1 MKKRLQDFPRKMQH
15 SLMMI
20 AGMLPMALFLLAE
33 GFPTGLISISLLY
46 SGLSLLL
53 AWTCLLVPGKLR
65 WLFGCIGTTLFFG
78 IAFWLLPIRG
88 KYYLLILPV
97 AYSALLVLT
106 LPMGGW
112 NREDELS
119 PVWAVA
125 CAVLHLLVYLH
136 LRFAQRNG
144 ESLLFDERAFSLLL
158 TVSFLLFLL
167 LAMLAL
173 NRLSLT
179 YASQHRVQVPLN
191 MRRRNKVLTIGLF
204 LFAVIMAALP
214 AIGAFLSRLWE
225 EFTSSIARFVNW
237 FGSLFSPAES
247 AGGGGGGADMTAS
260 LGALETPEPTLF
272 QIIVE
277 KILFA
282 LAFVAGIAL
291 LIWMGYEL
299 WQKGKRLFRWLWKRF
314 EWFTS
319 AVAKDYE
326 DEVTDTRDEAQYEK
340 TSALQRLKKRLVR
353 VDESKL
359 SPKQR
364 VRYRYQRLRMKHEEW
379 QPSDTV
385 RDTLPME
392 AAQLYERARYGNQ
405 TITEEEAQQFKEE
418 IRWI

>member
-1 MKKRLQDFPRKMQH
+1 
-15 SLMMI
+15 
-20 AGMLPMALFLLAE
+20 
-33 GFPTGLISISLLY
+33 
-46 SGLSLLL
+46 
-53 AWTCLLVPGKLR
+53 
-65 WLFGCIGTTLFFG
+65 
-78 IAFWLLPIRG
+78 
-88 KYYLLILPV
+88 
-97 AYSALLVLT
+97 
-106 LPMGGW
+106 
-112 NREDELS
+112 
-119 PVWAVA
+119 
-125 CAVLHLLVYLH
+125 
-136 LRFAQRNG
+136 
-144 ESLLFDERAFSLLL
+144 
-158 TVSFLLFLL
+158 
-167 LAMLAL
+167 
-173 NRLSLT
+173 
-179 YASQHRVQVPLN
+179 
-191 MRRRNKVLTIGLF
+191 
-204 LFAVIMAALP
+204 
-214 AIGAFLSRLWE
+214 
-225 EFTSSIARFVNW
+225 
-237 FGSLFSPAES
+237 
-247 AGGGGGGADMTAS
+247 MTAS